1 MERKAFGKLADGE
14 EATLYTISNTKGMY
28 AQITDFGASIV
39 SLVVKDKDG
48 KNTDVVLGYE
58 NAETYQQQMASFGAV
73 VGRNCNRIANAEI
86 VIDGVTYQLEKN
98 DNENN
103 LHSGSQ
109 ATSRRLWDAEEQ
121 TADKITFVIKDAE
134 GQQGYP
140 GNAVMKVTYEVTE
153 ANELSITYHATADKT
168 TIFNMTNH
176 AYFNLNGAGSGS
188 AMEQILQI
196 RASHYTPVIDAK
208 SIPTGEIASVD
219 GTPFDFREAK
229 PMGRDIEQANDQLS
243 YGHGY
248 DHNFVLDKERAGLEK
263 IATAYST
270 KSGIKMDVITDC
282 IGMQLYTA
290 NFIQGQKVQGGAVCK
305 DRDAFCL
312 ETQYFPNSINEPNFT
327 TPLTEA
333 GKSYDTVFVLNTL
346 LSPSRSPARDRSIP
360 IAEIT
365 VSMARP
371 PVSSIV
377 QTS

>member
-282 IGMQLYTA
+282 IGMQL
-290 NFIQGQKVQGGAVCK
+290 
-305 DRDAFCL
+305 
-312 ETQYFPNSINEPNFT
+312 
-327 TPLTEA
+327 
-333 GKSYDTVFVLNTL
+333 
-346 LSPSRSPARDRSIP
+346 
-360 IAEIT
+360 
-365 VSMARP
+365 
-371 PVSSIV
+371 
-377 QTS
+377 

>member
-1 MERKAFGKLADGE
+1 M
-14 EATLYTISNTKGMY
+14 
-28 AQITDFGASIV
+28 
-39 SLVVKDKDG
+39 
-48 KNTDVVLGYE
+48 VLGYE

-196 RASHYTPVIDAK
+196 RASHYTPVIDAN
-208 SIPTGEIASVD
+208 
-219 GTPFDFREAK
+219 PFRPVRLLRWMEH
-229 PMGRDIEQANDQLS
+229 RLI
-243 YGHGY
+243 
-248 DHNFVLDKERAGLEK
+248 
-263 IATAYST
+263 
-270 KSGIKMDVITDC
+270 SGK
-282 IGMQLYTA
+282 Q
-290 NFIQGQKVQGGAVCK
+290 
-305 DRDAFCL
+305 
-312 ETQYFPNSINEPNFT
+312 
-327 TPLTEA
+327 
-333 GKSYDTVFVLNTL
+333 
-346 LSPSRSPARDRSIP
+346 SRW
-360 IAEIT
+360 AEILSRQMISFLTAMDTIIILFWIRSGQGLKRLPPHT
-365 VSMARP
+365 VQRVA
-371 PVSSIV
+371 
-377 QTS
+377 

>member
-1 MERKAFGKLADGE
+1 MERKTFGKLADGE

-176 AYFNLNGAGSGS
+176 AYFNLDGAGSGS

-333 GKSYDTVFVLNTL
+333 GKSYDTK
-346 LSPSRSPARDRSIP
+346 RSMHFRLHRYKYR
-360 IAEIT
+360 
-365 VSMARP
+365 M
-371 PVSSIV
+371 
-377 QTS
+377 

>member
-305 DRDAFCL
+305 ERDAFCL

-333 GKSYDTVFVLNTL
+333 GKSYDTKTVYAFFDCIDINTGCKGEEDVRKGSL
-346 LSPSRSPARDRSIP
+346 FFFWNQNR
-360 IAEIT
+360 
-365 VSMARP
+365 VGG
-371 PVSSIV
+371 
-377 QTS
+377 

>member
-176 AYFNLNGAGSGS
+176 AKCRRFQCRFNPDNRNIRIHLAQFPDSSTGGCIAGNHKTFCP
-188 AMEQILQI
+188 L
-196 RASHYTPVIDAK
+196 VK
-208 SIPTGEIASVD
+208 
-219 GTPFDFREAK
+219 
-229 PMGRDIEQANDQLS
+229 QLS
-243 YGHGY
+243 CTSDRQFPYFFFFFCSVWRIFRIPEINKIFLR
-248 DHNFVLDKERAGLEK
+248 HNPDQFPQD
-263 IATAYST
+263 TDSSH
-270 KSGIKMDVITDC
+270 SGVK
-282 IGMQLYTA
+282 YR
-290 NFIQGQKVQGGAVCK
+290 NW
-305 DRDAFCL
+305 
-312 ETQYFPNSINEPNFT
+312 
-327 TPLTEA
+327 
-333 GKSYDTVFVLNTL
+333 VFSL
-346 LSPSRSPARDRSIP
+346 
-360 IAEIT
+360 
-365 VSMARP
+365 
-371 PVSSIV
+371 
-377 QTS
+377 

>member
-1 MERKAFGKLADGE
+1 MEQKSFGKLANGE
-14 EATLYTISNTKGMY
+14 EATLYTISNTKGMC
-28 AQITDFGASIV
+28 AQITDYGAAIV
-39 SLVVKDKDG
+39 SLVVKDKNG
-48 KNTDVVLGYE
+48 KDTDVVLGYE
-58 NAETYQQQMASFGAV
+58 DAQTYQQQTASFGAI
-73 VGRNCNRIANAEI
+73 VGRNCNRIADARI
-86 VIDGVTYQLEKN
+86 IIDDVTYQLERN

-109 ATSRRLWDAEEQ
+109 ATSRRLWDVEEH
-121 TADKITFVIKDAE
+121 TANKVTFVIEDAD

-153 ANELSITYHATADKT
+153 ADELSITYHATADKT
-168 TIFNMTNH
+168 TVFNMTNH
-176 AYFNLNGAGSGS
+176 AYFNLNGAGSGT
-188 AMEQILQI
+188 AMDQILQI

-208 SIPTGEIASVD
+208 SIPTGEIASVE

-229 PMGRDIEQANDQLS
+229 PMGRDIAQENDQLS

-290 NFIQGQKVQGGAVCK
+290 NFIQGQKVQGGAICE

-312 ETQYFPNSINEPNFT
+312 ETQYFPNAVNEPNF
-327 TPLTEA
+327 
-333 GKSYDTVFVLNTL
+333 KSPVLHVGETYH
-346 LSPSRSPARDRSIP
+346 S
-360 IAEIT
+360 
-365 VSMARP
+365 
-371 PVSSIV
+371 
-377 QTS
+377 QTKYCFSVK

>member
-1 MERKAFGKLADGE
+1 MKQTTFGKTAEGT
-14 EATLYTISNTKGMY
+14 EASLYTICNSKGMR
-28 AQITDFGASIV
+28 AMVTNFGATLV
-39 SLVVKDKDG
+39 SVFVKNRNGEDTDVILG
-48 KNTDVVLGYE
+48 YDDVADYQKNTCY
-58 NAETYQQQMASFGAV
+58 FGAV

-305 DRDAFCL
+305 ERGAFCL

-333 GKSYDTVFVLNTL
+333 GKSYDTKTVYAF
-346 LSPSRSPARDRSIP
+346 SI
-360 IAEIT
+360 A
-365 VSMARP
+365 
-371 PVSSIV
+371 
-377 QTS
+377 

>member
-305 DRDAFCL
+305 ERDAFCL

-333 GKSYDTVFVLNTL
+333 GNHMIQNGLCIFDCIDINTGCKGEEDVKKGSL
-346 LSPSRSPARDRSIP
+346 FFFWNQNR
-360 IAEIT
+360 
-365 VSMARP
+365 VGG
-371 PVSSIV
+371 
-377 QTS
+377 

>member
-1 MERKAFGKLADGE
+1 MWC
-14 EATLYTISNTKGMY
+14 
-28 AQITDFGASIV
+28 
-39 SLVVKDKDG
+39 
-48 KNTDVVLGYE
+48 GYE

-263 IATAYST
+263 DCHRIQYKEWHKDGRDYGLYRYAALHCEFH
-270 KSGIKMDVITDC
+270 SGTESA
-282 IGMQLYTA
+282 GRSSMQ
-290 NFIQGQKVQGGAVCK
+290 
-305 DRDAFCL
+305 R
-312 ETQYFPNSINEPNFT
+312 
-327 TPLTEA
+327 A
-333 GKSYDTVFVLNTL
+333 GCFLSGNTVF
-346 LSPSRSPARDRSIP
+346 SKFH
-360 IAEIT
+360 
-365 VSMARP
+365 
-371 PVSSIV
+371 
-377 QTS
+377 Q

>member
-1 MERKAFGKLADGE
+1 MERKTFGKLADGE

-305 DRDAFCL
+305 ERDAFCL

-333 GKSYDTVFVLNTL
+333 GKSYDTKTGLCIFDCIDINTGCKGEEDVRKGSL
-346 LSPSRSPARDRSIP
+346 FFFWNQNR
-360 IAEIT
+360 
-365 VSMARP
+365 VGG
-371 PVSSIV
+371 
-377 QTS
+377 

>member
-305 DRDAFCL
+305 ERDAFCL

-333 GKSYDTVFVLNTL
+333 GKSYDTKTGLCIFDCIDINTGCKGEEDVRKGSL
-346 LSPSRSPARDRSIP
+346 FFFWNQNR
-360 IAEIT
+360 
-365 VSMARP
+365 VGG
-371 PVSSIV
+371 
-377 QTS
+377 

>member
-1 MERKAFGKLADGE
+1 MERKTFGKLADGE

-219 GTPFDFREAK
+219 GTPFDFR
-229 PMGRDIEQANDQLS
+229 
-243 YGHGY
+243 
-248 DHNFVLDKERAGLEK
+248 
-263 IATAYST
+263 
-270 KSGIKMDVITDC
+270 
-282 IGMQLYTA
+282 
-290 NFIQGQKVQGGAVCK
+290 
-305 DRDAFCL
+305 
-312 ETQYFPNSINEPNFT
+312 
-327 TPLTEA
+327 
-333 GKSYDTVFVLNTL
+333 
-346 LSPSRSPARDRSIP
+346 
-360 IAEIT
+360 
-365 VSMARP
+365 
-371 PVSSIV
+371 
-377 QTS
+377 

>member
-1 MERKAFGKLADGE
+1 M
-14 EATLYTISNTKGMY
+14 
-28 AQITDFGASIV
+28 
-39 SLVVKDKDG
+39 
-48 KNTDVVLGYE
+48 VLGYE

-188 AMEQILQI
+188 AMNRFCRSARL
-196 RASHYTPVIDAK
+196 
-208 SIPTGEIASVD
+208 
-219 GTPFDFREAK
+219 
-229 PMGRDIEQANDQLS
+229 
-243 YGHGY
+243 
-248 DHNFVLDKERAGLEK
+248 
-263 IATAYST
+263 
-270 KSGIKMDVITDC
+270 ITH
-282 IGMQLYTA
+282 
-290 NFIQGQKVQGGAVCK
+290 
-305 DRDAFCL
+305 R
-312 ETQYFPNSINEPNFT
+312 
-327 TPLTEA
+327 
-333 GKSYDTVFVLNTL
+333 
-346 LSPSRSPARDRSIP
+346 
-360 IAEIT
+360 
-365 VSMARP
+365 
-371 PVSSIV
+371 
-377 QTS
+377 

>member
-1 MERKAFGKLADGE
+1 MEQKSFGKLADGE
-14 EATLYTISNTKGMY
+14 GATLYTISNTKGMC
-28 AQITDFGASIV
+28 AQITDFGAAIV
-39 SLVVKDKDG
+39 SLVVKDKNG
-48 KNTDVVLGYE
+48 KDTDVVLGYE
-58 NAETYQQQMASFGAV
+58 DAQTYQQQTASFGAI
-73 VGRNCNRIANAEI
+73 VGRNCNRIADAQI
-86 VIDGVTYQLEKN
+86 VINDVTYQLERN

-109 ATSRRLWDAEEQ
+109 ATSRRLWDVEEH
-121 TADKITFVIKDAE
+121 TANKVTFVIEDADR
-134 GQQGYP
+134 QQGYP

-153 ANELSITYHATADKT
+153 ADELSITYHATADKT
-168 TIFNMTNH
+168 TVFNMTNH
-176 AYFNLNGAGSGS
+176 AYFNLNGAGSGT
-188 AMEQILQI
+188 AMDQILQI

-208 SIPTGEIASVD
+208 SIPTGEIASVE

-333 GKSYDTVFVLNTL
+333 GKSYDTKTVYAF
-346 LSPSRSPARDRSIP
+346 SI
-360 IAEIT
+360 A
-365 VSMARP
+365 
-371 PVSSIV
+371 
-377 QTS
+377 

>member
-1 MERKAFGKLADGE
+1 M
-14 EATLYTISNTKGMY
+14 
-28 AQITDFGASIV
+28 
-39 SLVVKDKDG
+39 
-48 KNTDVVLGYE
+48 VLGYE

-229 PMGRDIEQANDQLS
+229 SMGRDIEQANDQLS

-282 IGMQLYTA
+282 IGMQLLHGE
-290 NFIQGQKVQGGAVCK
+290 FHSG
-305 DRDAFCL
+305 
-312 ETQYFPNSINEPNFT
+312 
-327 TPLTEA
+327 TESA
-333 GKSYDTVFVLNTL
+333 GRSSMQRSGCFLSGNTVF
-346 LSPSRSPARDRSIP
+346 SKFH
-360 IAEIT
+360 
-365 VSMARP
+365 
-371 PVSSIV
+371 
-377 QTS
+377 Q